1 MPKPRKTYSLF
12 GRMQWLTSFIS
23 TTLVL
28 LLIGLV
34 VLCSLGAYRLSENVR
49 ERLTVTL
56 ILDDDVDSTAT
67 ADLLQLLAL
76 QPYAREMTLV
86 SADEALA
93 EQTEAMGI
101 DPSDFLGQNP
111 FTASIE
117 MYVRAD
123 YAQADSLETIADE
136 LRGMWQVSDVVYQ
149 PELVES
155 LNAMLQRAAIVMA
168 VLALLLTFVSIVLI
182 NNTVRLSVYS
192 RRFIIHTM
200 RLVGAS
206 WSFIRRPFLRRSAG
220 IGFASSLLAAALLM
234 AIVQSMLAYDPS
246 VADVIDR
253 DVILVMLAAVCA
265 AGLLL
270 TIVCTWF
277 SVGRYLRMREHE
289 LYR

>member
-1 MPKPRKTYSLF
+1 MKKKKHRIF
-12 GRMQWLTSFIS
+12 GRMQWLTSCIS

-28 LLIGLV
+28 LLLGLV
-34 VLCSLGAYRLSENVR
+34 ALSSIVAFRLSETVR

-67 ADLLQLLAL
+67 ADLMQLLAL
-76 QPYAREMTLV
+76 QPYARQLTLV
-86 SADEALA
+86 SADDALA
-93 EQTEAMGI
+93 EQTAAMGI

-117 MYVRAD
+117 MNVRAD
-123 YAQADSLETIADE
+123 YAQPDSLEAIADE
-136 LRGMWQVSDVVYQ
+136 LRMMWQVSDVVYQ

-155 LNAMLQRAAIVMA
+155 LNTMLQRAAIVMA
-168 VLALLLTFVSIVLI
+168 VLAVLLTFVSIVLI

-206 WSFIRRPFLRRSAG
+206 WSFIRRPFLLRSLG
-220 IGFASSLLAAALLM
+220 IGLTASLLASLLLL
-234 AIVQSMLAYDPS
+234 AIIRSMLVYDDA
-246 VADVIDR
+246 VATIITPT
-253 DVILVMLAAVCA
+253 VILTILVIVIA

-270 TIVCTWF
+270 TLVCTWF
-277 SVGRYLRMREHE
+277 SVSRFLHMRESE
-289 LYR
+289 LYK